1 VTEPPVPD
9 DRSLPVLPDL
19 DDLGTQSER
28 TELAW
33 VRTTLACAAL
43 AVLAV
48 RLAGQGLGAPTAL
61 ALGALVAAPGLTA
74 SWWRSRELRS
84 RPEPDPPS
92 TVDVAAVAASVVLV
106 DVLVL
111 VLILA

>member
-9 DRSLPVLPDL
+9 DPSPPVLPDL

-33 VRTTLACAAL
+33 VRTTLACAGL

-48 RLAGQGLGAPTAL
+48 QLAGEGFGAPAAF

-84 RPEPDPPS
+84 RPAPDPPR

-111 VLILA
+111 ALIVA